1 MIIIPARLASTRFK
15 DKILVPI
22 NGLPMFI
29 KTANQVKNLDEI
41 LIATDTKEVLQ
52 IAQNHGF
59 KAVLTSTNHTSGT
72 ERINEAAEILG
83 LNETEIIINVQA
95 DEPFIEPEII
105 QSLINLS
112 KNAFKDSQVLMTS
125 CYKIISKTDVNDPN
139 LVKVVMDKEQ
149 NALYFSRSKIPY
161 ERDECGEFYGHIG
174 LYGYTRAS
182 LRTYCNLLPTTLE
195 NVEKLEQLRA
205 LYHGYKIKMQKVKT
219 NSFGIDTKED
229 LEKALQIL
237 RAKK

>member
-112 KNAFKDSQVLMTS
+112 KNAFKNSQVLMTS
-125 CYKIISKTDVNDPN
+125 CYKIISKTDANDPN

-161 ERDECGEFYGHIG
+161 ERDECSEFYGHIG

-237 RAKK
+237 EAKK

>member
-83 LNETEIIINVQA
+83 LSETEIIINVQA

-112 KNAFKDSQVLMTS
+112 KNAFKNSQILMTS

-161 ERDECGEFYGHIG
+161 ERDECSEFYGHIG

>member
-161 ERDECGEFYGHIG
+161 ERDECSEFYGHIG

-237 RAKK
+237 EAKK